1 MTEMIQLGAMAPD
14 FRLPDQNGEIVTLS
28 QFKGRKVLLSWHPLA
43 WTSVCTDQMR
53 ALDRNVERFA
63 EKNTVVLGLSV
74 DPQPSKS
81 VWARALSVKHIKI
94 LSDFVP
100 LGEVARDYGIFSE
113 EHGAS
118 KRANILINE
127 AGMVIWLKKYEI
139 RTLPDVEE
147 VLGKMK

>member
-1 MTEMIQLGAMAPD
+1 MTEIIQLGAMAPD
-14 FRLPDQNGEIVTLS
+14 FALPDQNGEMITLS
-28 QFKGRKVLLSWHPLA
+28 QYQGKKVLMSWHPLA

-53 ALDRNVERFA
+53 SLDRNADRFA
-63 EKNTVVLGLSV
+63 QKNTVLLGLSV

-81 VWARALSVKHIKI
+81 VWARALSIKHFKI

-100 LGEVARDYGIFSE
+100 LGTVARDYGIFSE

-127 AGMVIWLKKYEI
+127 AGMVIWVKKYEI
-139 RTLPDVEE
+139 HTLPDVEE

>member
-14 FRLPDQNGEIVTLS
+14 FTLSDQNGEIVTLS
-28 QFKGRKVLLSWHPLA
+28 QFKGKKVLLSWHPLA

-53 ALDRNVERFA
+53 SLDRNADRFA
-63 EKNTVVLGLSV
+63 QKNTVVLGLSV

-81 VWARALSVKHIKI
+81 VWARALSLKQVII

-100 LGEVARDYGIFSE
+100 LGEVARAYGIFSA

-118 KRANILINE
+118 KRVNILIDE
-127 AGMVIWLKKYEI
+127 AGMVIWVKKYEI
-139 RTLPDVEE
+139 STLPDVEE
-147 VLGKMK
+147 VLEKIK

>member
-1 MTEMIQLGAMAPD
+1 MTEIIQLGAMAPD
-14 FRLPDQNGEIVTLS
+14 FTLPDQNGEMITLS
-28 QFKGRKVLLSWHPLA
+28 QYQGKKVLLSWHPLA

-53 ALDRNVERFA
+53 SLDRNADRFA
-63 EKNTVVLGLSV
+63 QKNTVILGLSV

-81 VWARALSVKHIKI
+81 VWARALSIKHIKI

-100 LGEVARDYGIFSE
+100 LGEVASACGIFSE

-127 AGMVIWLKKYEI
+127 AGMVIWVKKYEI

-147 VLGKMK
+147 VLGKI

>member
-1 MTEMIQLGAMAPD
+1 MAEIIQLGAMAPD
-14 FRLPDQNGEIVTLS
+14 FALQDQNGEVVTLS
-28 QFKGRKVLLSWHPLA
+28 QFKGKKVLLSWHPLA
-43 WTSVCTDQMR
+43 FTSVCTDQMR
-53 ALDRNVERFA
+53 SLDRNANRFD
-63 EKNTVVLGLSV
+63 EKNTIVLGLSV

-81 VWARALSVKHIKI
+81 VWARALSLKNIRI

-100 LGEVARDYGIFSE
+100 LGEVARDYGIFNE

-127 AGMVIWLKKYEI
+127 TGMVIWVKKYEI

-147 VLGKMK
+147 VLGKM

>member
-1 MTEMIQLGAMAPD
+1 MAEIIQLGAMAPD
-14 FRLPDQNGEIVTLS
+14 FALQDQNGEVVTLS
-28 QFKGRKVLLSWHPLA
+28 QFKGKKVLLSWHPLA
-43 WTSVCTDQMR
+43 FTSVCTDQMR
-53 ALDRNVERFA
+53 SLDRNANRFE
-63 EKNTVVLGLSV
+63 EKNTIVLGLSV

-81 VWARALSVKHIKI
+81 VWARALSLKHIRI

-100 LGEVARDYGIFSE
+100 LGEVARDYGIFNE

-127 AGMVIWLKKYEI
+127 TGMVIWVKKYEI

-147 VLGKMK
+147 VLGKM

>member
-14 FRLPDQNGEIVTLS
+14 FTLSDQNGEIVTLS
-28 QFKGRKVLLSWHPLA
+28 QFKGKKVLLSWHPLA

-53 ALDRNVERFA
+53 SLDRNADRFA
-63 EKNTVVLGLSV
+63 QKNTVVLGLSV

-81 VWARALSVKHIKI
+81 VWARALSLKQVII

-100 LGEVARDYGIFSE
+100 LGEVARAYGIFSP

-118 KRANILINE
+118 KRVNILIDE
-127 AGMVIWLKKYEI
+127 AGMVIWVKKYEI
-139 RTLPDVEE
+139 STLPDVEE
-147 VLGKMK
+147 VLEKIK